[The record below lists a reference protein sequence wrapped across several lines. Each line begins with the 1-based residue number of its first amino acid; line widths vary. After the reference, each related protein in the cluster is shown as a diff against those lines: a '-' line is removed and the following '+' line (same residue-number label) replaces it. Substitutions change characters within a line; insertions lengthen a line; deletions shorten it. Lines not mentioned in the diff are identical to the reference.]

1 MSRTYYFISDLHIG
15 GDEAL
20 GVCDYEAELI
30 AFLEQLAARSE
41 TAELLIIGD
50 IFGLWEFTDIQGPEK
65 LKAVME
71 QFPQIFQ
78 ALQNTGKTV
87 KITMLPGNHD
97 YEIAC
102 YPEFVDILRD
112 YNINLERTPAITRE
126 INGKKIWIE
135 HGNQHDAYNRMP
147 DFGNPHAQP
156 IGYFIT
162 SSVVSTAG
170 KHSKFGRYNWLKDI
184 QSVYPSEQI
193 PYWVLSNYFYHEMS
207 PLLRWLILPFLLLS
221 GFEIFVLAG
230 AALEWFGK
238 TDTNMFLNNRVF
250 SSLGIIGNLVQMILV
265 INTIL
270 TVMFIAL
277 AVPLYFIWRDFRS
290 ALQRFRIVLNPAEL
304 SSEKEEQY
312 LEAAQ
317 EVFAQNP
324 ETVIFIYGHTHFPS
338 LRHIGSRVVINTG
351 TWLKRLDDVGTRVG
365 FLPEVYIPFFCL
377 NYFRISD
384 TDGKITIDYRTID
397 KAPPQDLTLL
407 QRFLVFKRQR
417 RTSEPIPEHTVLETK
432 LAAE

>member
-1 MSRTYYFISDLHIG
+1 
-15 GDEAL
+15 
-20 GVCDYEAELI
+20 
-30 AFLEQLAARSE
+30 
-41 TAELLIIGD
+41 
-50 IFGLWEFTDIQGPEK
+50 
-65 LKAVME
+65 
-71 QFPQIFQ
+71 
-78 ALQNTGKTV
+78 
-87 KITMLPGNHD
+87 
-97 YEIAC
+97 
-102 YPEFVDILRD
+102 
-112 YNINLERTPAITRE
+112 
-126 INGKKIWIE
+126 
-135 HGNQHDAYNRMP
+135 MP
-147 DFGNPHAQP
+147 DFGNPHAHP

-162 SSVVSTAG
+162 SNVVSTAG

-193 PYWVLSNYFYHEMS
+193 PYWILSNYFYHEMS
-207 PLLRWLILPFLLLS
+207 PWLRWLILPFLLLS

-238 TDTNMFLNNRVF
+238 TDTNIFLNNRVF

-290 ALQRFRIVLNPAEL
+290 TLQRFRIVLNPAEL

-317 EVFAQNP
+317 KVFAQDP
-324 ETVIFIYGHTHFPS
+324 EAVIFIYGHTHFPS
-338 LRHIGSRVVINTG
+338 LRHFGPRVVINTG
-351 TWLKRLDDVGTRVG
+351 TWLKRLDDVRTRFG
-365 FLPEVYIPFFCL
+365 FLPNIYIPFFCL

-384 TDGKITIDYRTID
+384 TDGKITIDYQTID

-417 RTSEPIPEHTVLETK
+417 RTSTPIPERTVLETK
-432 LAAE
+432 MAAK

>member
-1 MSRTYYFISDLHIG
+1 MSATYYFISDLHIG

-20 GVCDYEAELI
+20 GICDYEEELI
-30 AFLEQLAARSE
+30 DFLKQLAAQPE
-41 TAELLIIGD
+41 NAELLIIGD
-50 IFGLWEFTDIQGPEK
+50 IFGLWEFTDIEGPEK

-71 QFPQIFQ
+71 QFPLIFK
-78 ALQNTGKTV
+78 ALQDTGRTV
-87 KITMLPGNHD
+87 KITMIAGNHD

-102 YPEFVDILRD
+102 YPEFVDMLRS
-112 YNINLERTPAITRE
+112 YNIHLERTPAITRE
-126 INGKKIWIE
+126 IGGKKIWIE

-147 DFGNPHAQP
+147 DFGNPYAQP

-162 SSVVSTAG
+162 SNVVSTAG

-238 TDTNMFLNNRVF
+238 TDTNIFLNNRLF
-250 SSLGIIGNLVQMILV
+250 SSLGFIGNLVQMIFI

-270 TVMFIAL
+270 FVLFVAL

-290 ALQRFRIVLNPAEL
+290 ALQRFRIVINPAEL

-312 LEAAQ
+312 LEAAKT
-317 EVFAQNP
+317 VFAQDP
-324 ETVIFIYGHTHFPS
+324 EIVIFVYGHTHFPS
-338 LRHIGSRVVINTG
+338 LRQFGSRVVINTG
-351 TWLKRLDDVGTRVG
+351 TWLKRLDDVRTRFG
-365 FLPEVYIPFFCL
+365 FLPNIYVPFFCL

-384 TDGKITIDYRTID
+384 ADGKITIDYKTID
-397 KAPPQDLTLL
+397 KAPPKDLSLL
-407 QRFLVFKRQR
+407 QRLLIFRRRR
-417 RTSEPIPEHTVLETK
+417 RTSDPVPERTVLES
-432 LAAE
+432 